1 MVYHHFLC
9 LDSHKNP
16 ERFKCIVI
24 NLNKWLLTNFP
35 SNIGYKSFC
44 FLLRFG
50 HSQVNTH
57 LWRFEEDGTM
67 SHYGHIALRDA
78 FFSPERVA
86 REEGIDS
93 LLRGAVKQV
102 AQEVDLKV
110 WSLISIHNYLLH
122 ICSLWIYHWGRLPV
136 CFSSTYSLP
145 FSVLTSY
152 RSFFFN

>member
-1 MVYHHFLC
+1 M
-9 LDSHKNP
+9 
-16 ERFKCIVI
+16 R
-24 NLNKWLLTNFP
+24 
-35 SNIGYKSFC
+35 

-78 FFSPERVA
+78 FFSPERVG
-86 REEGIDS
+86 REGGIDS

-110 WSLISIHNYLLH
+110 WSLINIYNYLLFVFAHSGSTTGVVACLFQFH
-122 ICSLWIYHWGRLPV
+122 IFIAVLSPDM
-136 CFSSTYSLP
+136 LP
-145 FSVLTSY
+145 FLSCLTEAGFSII
-152 RSFFFN
+152 RFL